1 MTFASF
7 LIVPLIAGFMFAN
20 RWFVS
25 KFRIG
30 RSNGYALY
38 FSAATHGAALLL
50 LATLSVLL
58 LDTICPGITAIVS
71 KLSTALG
78 FNSDSPQLHSRL
90 VTILLLTL
98 FYGLV
103 GGAFMNLFLDR
114 YEAYKRVIA
123 DSDFERLVLRAI
135 ERSLPMLVTL
145 DNGKVYVGY
154 AIRTIDPMA
163 ETKELRI
170 LPVFSGFRSPE
181 TGEVTFRTNYSRVL
195 MNIRTDDDVD
205 GSKDGDPSLSHLTAG
220 DFEVVIPVS
229 RIVTSTLYDA
239 VASSRFSELRG
250 DLGYKFEVGAT

>member
-7 LIVPLIAGFMFAN
+7 LIIPLIAGYMFAN
-20 RWFVS
+20 RWLIS
-25 KFRIG
+25 RFRIG

-50 LATLSVLL
+50 LATASVLF
-58 LDTICPGITAIVS
+58 LDKLCPNLFSTLNI
-71 KLSTALG
+71 LSSGLG
-78 FNSDSPQLHSRL
+78 FTPESPELHSRL
-90 VTILLLTL
+90 VAILLLTL

-114 YEAYKRVIA
+114 YQAYKQVIA

-154 AIRTIDPMA
+154 AIRTIDPMSD
-163 ETKELRI
+163 TKELRV

-195 MNIRTDDDVD
+195 MNIRKDDDVD
-205 GSKDGDPSLSHLTAG
+205 NSKDVDPKLSHLTAG

-229 RIVTSTLYDA
+229 RIVTSTLYDS

-250 DLGYKFEVGAT
+250 NLGYKFEVGAT